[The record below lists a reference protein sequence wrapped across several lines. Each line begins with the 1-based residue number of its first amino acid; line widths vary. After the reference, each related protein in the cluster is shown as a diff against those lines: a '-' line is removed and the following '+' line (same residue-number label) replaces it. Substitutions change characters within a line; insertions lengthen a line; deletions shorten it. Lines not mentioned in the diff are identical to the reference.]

1 MNIEIL
7 ILVLVVV
14 AIFLAAAL
22 GIVFANR
29 NKRSQKLRDK
39 FGPEYDLT
47 MKNVGDQRKA
57 EETLAEREQRVT
69 KLNIRD
75 LKVSERDTY
84 REEWQ
89 KIQADFVDNPSAS
102 VDEASRLITEVMIAR
117 GFPVSDFEQR
127 AADLSV
133 MYPNFVPNYRNAYD
147 IALKN
152 QRKETS
158 TEELR
163 QAMVNYHSMF
173 EELLGIVKVNETE
186 DKEMEVKIHE

>member
-22 GIVFANR
+22 GVVFASR

-47 MKNVGDQRKA
+47 VKNVGDQRKA
-57 EETLAEREQRVT
+57 EETLDEREERVT

-75 LKVSERDTY
+75 LKITERDAY
-84 REEWQ
+84 SEEWQ
-89 KIQADFVDNPSAS
+89 KIQADFVDNPSTS

-173 EELLGIVKVNETE
+173 EELLGIVKVNEVE
-186 DKEMEVKIHE
+186 DKDMEVAIHE

>member
-1 MNIEIL
+1 VNIEIL